1 LDCLSGGTKKARH
14 KIDCALEIDFTT
26 GQLIAFYCVRCA
38 PEGYA
43 RFVISGS
50 EKNNMW
56 RETKILLIDD
66 NHERRR
72 DVTVILNF
80 LGEDHLACSS
90 LDWREAVDA
99 LPSSRDVLTVL
110 LGEVQGKGGAFE
122 LLKQLAAWDEFLPVL
137 MLDQQAAA
145 EWPED
150 LRRRILAALEMPPS
164 YNKLLDSLHRAQVYR
179 EMYDQARERGRQR
192 ETNLFRSLVGT
203 SRAIQQVRQMMQQV
217 ADTEANVLI
226 LGESGT
232 GKEVVA
238 RNLHYHSK
246 RRDAPFVPV
255 NCGAIPAELLE
266 SELFGHEKGAFT
278 GAITS
283 RAGRFELA
291 NGGTLFL
298 DEIGDMPLPMQVKLL
313 RVLQERTFERVG
325 SNKTQHAD
333 VRIIAA
339 THKQLEQ
346 MIETGSFRE
355 DLYYRLNVFPIEMA
369 PLRERVEDIPL
380 LMNELISR
388 MEFEKRGSIRFNSAA
403 IMSLCRHDWAGNVRE
418 LANLV
423 ERMAIMHPYGVIGVG
438 ELPKKFRHVDDEDED
453 LTSSLRDEL
462 EERAAI
468 VAGLPGMDAP
478 AMLPPEG
485 LDLKDYLGNL
495 EQGLIQQAL
504 DDANG
509 VVARAAERLRIR
521 RTTLVEKMRKYG
533 MGRRDD
539 EGLDE

>member
-1 LDCLSGGTKKARH
+1 
-14 KIDCALEIDFTT
+14 
-26 GQLIAFYCVRCA
+26 
-38 PEGYA
+38 
-43 RFVISGS
+43 
-50 EKNNMW
+50 MW

-66 NHERRR
+66 DSVRRR
-72 DVTVILNF
+72 DLAVILNF
-80 LGEDHLACSS
+80 LGEENLPCGSHDWQQAVSS
-90 LDWREAVDA
+90 LA
-99 LPSSRDVLTVL
+99 SSREVICVLIGTVNAPGAV
-110 LGEVQGKGGAFE
+110 LG
-122 LLKQLAAWDEFLPVL
+122 LLKTLSTWDEFLPVL
-137 MLDQQAAA
+137 LMGDISSVDL
-145 EWPED
+145 PED
-150 LRRRILAALEMPPS
+150 QRRRVLSNLEMPPS
-164 YNKLLDSLHRAQVYR
+164 YSKLLDSLHRAQVYR
-179 EMYDQARERGRQR
+179 EMYDQARERGRHR
-192 ETNLFRSLVGT
+192 EPNLFRSLVGT
-203 SRAIQQVRQMMQQV
+203 SRAIQHVRQMMQQV
-217 ADTEANVLI
+217 ADTDASVLI

-246 RRDAPFVPV
+246 RRDGPFVPV

-266 SELFGHEKGAFT
+266 SELFVHEKGAFT

-325 SNKTQHAD
+325 SNKTQSVD

-339 THKQLEQ
+339 THKNLES
-346 MIETGSFRE
+346 MIEVGSFRE

-388 MEFEKRGSIRFNSAA
+388 MEHEKRGSIRFNSAA
-403 IMSLCRHDWAGNVRE
+403 IMSLCRHGWPGNVRE

-423 ERMAIMHPYGVIGVG
+423 ERMAIMHPYGVIGVV
-438 ELPKKFRHVDDEDED
+438 ELPKKFRYVDDEDEQLD
-453 LTSSLRDEL
+453 SLRSDM
-462 EERAAI
+462 EERVAI
-468 VAGLPGMDAP
+468 NGHTPDFGATAL
-478 AMLPPEG
+478 LPPEG

-504 DDANG
+504 DDAHG
-509 VVARAAERLRIR
+509 IVARAAERLRIR

-533 MGRRDD
+533 MSRKEGDEQADD
-539 EGLDE
+539 

>member
-1 LDCLSGGTKKARH
+1 
-14 KIDCALEIDFTT
+14 
-26 GQLIAFYCVRCA
+26 
-38 PEGYA
+38 
-43 RFVISGS
+43 
-50 EKNNMW
+50 MW

-66 NHERRR
+66 DHERRR

-90 LDWREAVDA
+90 QNWREAVDA

-110 LGEVQGKGGAFE
+110 LGEVQSKGNALE
-122 LLKQLAAWDEFLPVL
+122 LLKQLEAWDEFLPVL

-145 EWPED
+145 EWPEG
-150 LRRRILAALEMPPS
+150 LRRRVLASLDMPPS

-217 ADTEANVLI
+217 ADTEASVLI

-339 THKQLEQ
+339 THKHLEQ

-453 LTSSLRDEL
+453 LTISLRDEL

-468 VAGLPGMDAP
+468 VAGLPNMSAT

>member
-1 LDCLSGGTKKARH
+1 
-14 KIDCALEIDFTT
+14 
-26 GQLIAFYCVRCA
+26 
-38 PEGYA
+38 
-43 RFVISGS
+43 
-50 EKNNMW
+50 MW
-56 RETKILLIDD
+56 RETKLLLIDD
-66 NHERRR
+66 NSERRHEMA
-72 DVTVILNF
+72 VILNF

-90 LDWREAVDA
+90 ADWREAVA
-99 LPSSRDVLTVL
+99 GLASSRDVLSVL
-110 LGEVQGKGGAFE
+110 LGDVEAKGGALE
-122 LLKQLAAWDEFLPVL
+122 LLKHIAAWDEFLPVVL
-137 MLDQQAAA
+137 IDAQVPP
-145 EWPED
+145 EWPEEI
-150 LRRRILAALEMPPS
+150 RRRVLVSLEMPPS
-164 YNKLLDSLHRAQVYR
+164 YNKLLDSLHRVQVYR
-179 EMYDQARERGRQR
+179 EMYDLARERGRQR
-192 ETNLFRSLVGT
+192 EPNLFRSLVGT

-217 ADTEANVLI
+217 VDTDASVLI

-283 RAGRFELA
+283 RAGRFEMA

-325 SNKTQHAD
+325 SNKTQSVD
-333 VRIIAA
+333 VRIITA
-339 THKQLEQ
+339 THKNLEK
-346 MIETGSFRE
+346 MIEDGSFRE
-355 DLYYRLNVFPIEMA
+355 DLFYRLNVFPIEMA
-369 PLRERVEDIPL
+369 PMRERVEDIPL

-403 IMSLCRHDWAGNVRE
+403 IMSLCQHDWPGNVRE

-423 ERMAIMHPYGVIGVG
+423 ERMAIMHPYGVIGVM
-438 ELPKKFRHVDDEDED
+438 ELPKKFRHVDDEDEQLAVSVRED
-453 LTSSLRDEL
+453 LQ
-462 EERAAI
+462 ERAAI
-468 VAGLPGMDAP
+468 NAGLPGLDSP
-478 AMLPPEG
+478 AVLPPEG

-504 DDANG
+504 DDAGG

-533 MGRRDD
+533 MNRRDD
-539 EGLDE
+539 DEDQPSD

>member
-1 LDCLSGGTKKARH
+1 
-14 KIDCALEIDFTT
+14 
-26 GQLIAFYCVRCA
+26 
-38 PEGYA
+38 
-43 RFVISGS
+43 
-50 EKNNMW
+50 MW

-66 NHERRR
+66 DSVRRR
-72 DVTVILNF
+72 DLAVILNF
-80 LGEDHLACSS
+80 LGEENLASSSQEWEQAVSS
-90 LDWREAVDA
+90 LS
-99 LPSSRDVLTVL
+99 SSREVICVLVGAVSIAGGVSSL
-110 LGEVQGKGGAFE
+110 LRT
-122 LLKQLAAWDEFLPVL
+122 LAGWDEFLPI
-137 MLDQQAAA
+137 MLLGEISAVDL
-145 EWPED
+145 PED
-150 LRRRILAALEMPPS
+150 QRRRVLSSLEMPPS
-164 YNKLLDSLHRAQVYR
+164 YSKLLDSLHRAQVYR
-179 EMYDQARERGRQR
+179 EMYDQARERGRHR
-192 ETNLFRSLVGT
+192 EPNLFRSLVGT
-203 SRAIQQVRQMMQQV
+203 SRAIQHVRQMMQQV
-217 ADTEANVLI
+217 ADTDASVLI

-325 SNKTQHAD
+325 SNKTQSAD

-339 THKQLEQ
+339 THKNLES
-346 MIETGSFRE
+346 MIEVGAFRE

-388 MEFEKRGSIRFNSAA
+388 MEHEKRGSIRFNSGA
-403 IMSLCRHDWAGNVRE
+403 IMSLCRHAWPGNVRE
-418 LANLV
+418 LANMV
-423 ERMAIMHPYGVIGVG
+423 ERMAIMHPYGVIGVA
-438 ELPKKFRHVDDEDED
+438 ELPKKFRYVDDDDEQLSD
-453 LTSSLRDEL
+453 TLFSDM
-462 EERAAI
+462 EERVAI
-468 VAGLPGMDAP
+468 NNNAP
-478 AMLPPEG
+478 DFSVTAMLPPEG
-485 LDLKDYLGNL
+485 LDLKDYLGGL

-509 VVARAAERLRIR
+509 IVARAAERLRIR

-533 MGRRDD
+533 MSRRDGEEQAED
-539 EGLDE
+539 

>member
-1 LDCLSGGTKKARH
+1 
-14 KIDCALEIDFTT
+14 
-26 GQLIAFYCVRCA
+26 
-38 PEGYA
+38 
-43 RFVISGS
+43 
-50 EKNNMW
+50 MW

-66 NHERRR
+66 DHDRRR
-72 DVTVILNF
+72 DLAVILNF
-80 LGEDHLACSS
+80 LSEDHLACSS
-90 LDWREAVDA
+90 SEWQEAVA
-99 LPSSRDVLTVL
+99 GLESSRVVNGVMLGDVSS
-110 LGEVQGKGGAFE
+110 KGGAVD
-122 LLKQLAAWDEFLPVL
+122 LIKQMGKWDENVPL
-137 MLDQQAAA
+137 MLIGEPAPAD
-145 EWPED
+145 WPDD
-150 LRRRILAALEMPPS
+150 LRRRVLTSLEMPPS

-179 EMYDQARERGRQR
+179 EMYDQAKSRGRQR
-192 ETNLFRSLVGT
+192 EPNLFRSLVGT
-203 SRAIQQVRQMMQQV
+203 SRAVQHVRQMMEQV
-217 ADTEANVLI
+217 ADTEASVLI

-246 RRDAPFVPV
+246 RRQGPFVPV

-278 GAITS
+278 GAITA

-291 NGGTLFL
+291 EGGTLFL
-298 DEIGDMPLPMQVKLL
+298 DEIGDMPLPLQVKLL

-325 SNKTQHAD
+325 SNRTQNAD

-339 THKQLEQ
+339 THKDLEK
-346 MIETGSFRE
+346 MIEEGTFRE

-388 MEFEKRGSIRFNSAA
+388 MEHEKRGSIRFNSAA
-403 IMSLCRHDWAGNVRE
+403 IMSLCRHDWPGNVRE

-423 ERMAIMHPYGVIGVG
+423 ERMAIMHPYGVIGVM
-438 ELPKKFRHVDDEDED
+438 ELPKKFRHVDDDDEQYA
-453 LTSSLRDEL
+453 TSLHDEM

-468 VAGLPGMDAP
+468 SAP
-478 AMLPPEG
+478 MVVPEAQAMLPIEG
-485 LDLKDYLGNL
+485 LDLKEYLGNL
-495 EQGLIQQAL
+495 EQGLIHQAL
-504 DDANG
+504 EDAGG

-533 MGRRDD
+533 MNRRDD
-539 EGLDE
+539 DMGD

>member
-1 LDCLSGGTKKARH
+1 
-14 KIDCALEIDFTT
+14 
-26 GQLIAFYCVRCA
+26 
-38 PEGYA
+38 
-43 RFVISGS
+43 
-50 EKNNMW
+50 MW

-66 NHERRR
+66 NADRRR
-72 DVTVILNF
+72 DLTVILNF
-80 LGEDHLACSS
+80 LGEDHLACGSA
-90 LDWREAVDA
+90 DWRAMADA
-99 LPSSRDVLTVL
+99 SSASRDVLCVL
-110 LGEVQGKGGAFE
+110 LGEVQSKGGVLE
-122 LLKQLAAWDEFLPVL
+122 LLKQVGNWDEFLPVL
-137 MLDQQAAA
+137 LIDQVAPV
-145 EWPED
+145 EWSED
-150 LRRRILAALEMPPS
+150 IRRRVLASLEMPPS

-192 ETNLFRSLVGT
+192 EPNLFRSLVGT

-217 ADTEANVLI
+217 ADTDASVLI

-246 RRDAPFVPV
+246 RREAPFVPV

-266 SELFGHEKGAFT
+266 SELFGHEKGAFTGAFT

-325 SNKTQHAD
+325 SNKTQNVD

-339 THKQLEQ
+339 THKNLEQ
-346 MIETGSFRE
+346 MIEIGSFRE

-388 MEFEKRGSIRFNSAA
+388 MEHEKRGSIRFNSAA
-403 IMSLCRHDWAGNVRE
+403 IMSLCNHDWPGNVRE

-423 ERMAIMHPYGVIGVG
+423 ERMAIMHPYGVIGVS
-438 ELPKKFRHVDDEDED
+438 ELPKKFRHVDDEDEQ
-453 LTSSLRDEL
+453 LAASLREEL
-462 EERAAI
+462 EERSAI
-468 VAGLPGMDAP
+468 GAGLPGVSAP

-495 EQGLIQQAL
+495 EQELIQQAL
-504 DDANG
+504 DDAAG

-533 MGRRDD
+533 MSRRDED
-539 EGLDE
+539 MAED

>member
-1 LDCLSGGTKKARH
+1 
-14 KIDCALEIDFTT
+14 
-26 GQLIAFYCVRCA
+26 
-38 PEGYA
+38 
-43 RFVISGS
+43 
-50 EKNNMW
+50 MW
-56 RETKILLIDD
+56 RESKILLIDD
-66 NHERRR
+66 DSERRR
-72 DVTVILNF
+72 DLAVVLNF
-80 LGEDHLACSS
+80 LGEENLPCSS
-90 LDWREAVDA
+90 QDWSQSVDA
-99 LPSSRDVLTVL
+99 LASNREVLCVLIGTVEAPATVL
-110 LGEVQGKGGAFE
+110 G
-122 LLKQLAAWDEFLPVL
+122 LLKTVLAWDEFLPILLIGDISVA
-137 MLDQQAAA
+137 DF
-145 EWPED
+145 PEE
-150 LRRRILAALEMPPS
+150 LRRRVLSSLEMPPS
-164 YNKLLDSLHRAQVYR
+164 YSQLLDSLHRAQVYR

-203 SRAIQQVRQMMQQV
+203 SRAIQHVRQMMQQV
-217 ADTEANVLI
+217 ADTDASVLI

-246 RRDAPFVPV
+246 RREAPFVPV

-325 SNKTQHAD
+325 SNKTQSID

-339 THKQLEQ
+339 THKNLEQ
-346 MIETGSFRE
+346 MIEIGSFRE

-388 MEFEKRGSIRFNSAA
+388 MEHEKRGSIRFNSAS
-403 IMSLCRHDWAGNVRE
+403 IMSLCRHGWPGNVRE

-423 ERMAIMHPYGVIGVG
+423 ERMAIMHPYGVIGVS
-438 ELPKKFRHVDDEDED
+438 ELPKKFRYIEDEDEQMVD
-453 LTSSLRDEL
+453 SLRSEL
-462 EERAAI
+462 EERVAI
-468 VAGLPGMDAP
+468 NGQATSFSGH

-509 VVARAAERLRIR
+509 IVARAAERLRIR

-533 MGRRDD
+533 MSRREGEDAAD
-539 EGLDE
+539 E

>member
-1 LDCLSGGTKKARH
+1 
-14 KIDCALEIDFTT
+14 
-26 GQLIAFYCVRCA
+26 
-38 PEGYA
+38 
-43 RFVISGS
+43 
-50 EKNNMW
+50 MW

-66 NHERRR
+66 NSERRR
-72 DVTVILNF
+72 DLAVILNF
-80 LGEDHLACSS
+80 LGEDHIACDSQS
-90 LDWREAVDA
+90 CQQVVAGLE
-99 LPSSRDVLTVL
+99 SSREVLSVL
-110 LGEVQGKGGAFE
+110 LGDITAKGGV
-122 LLKQLAAWDEFLPVL
+122 LGMLKQLAEWDEFLPTL
-137 MLDQQAAA
+137 LLDEQVAAD
-145 EWPED
+145 WPEE
-150 LRRRILAALEMPPS
+150 LRRSVLACLEMPLS

-203 SRAIQQVRQMMQQV
+203 SRAIQHVRQMMQQV
-217 ADTEANVLI
+217 ADTEASVLI

-246 RRDAPFVPV
+246 RREGPFVPV

-278 GAITS
+278 GAITT

-291 NGGTLFL
+291 SGGTLFL

-325 SNKTQHAD
+325 SNKTQNAD

-339 THKQLEQ
+339 THKNLEQ
-346 MIETGSFRE
+346 MIEAGSFRE

-369 PLRERVEDIPL
+369 PLRERIEDIPL

-403 IMSLCRHDWAGNVRE
+403 IMSLCQHDWAGNVRE

-438 ELPKKFRHVDDEDED
+438 ELPKKFRHVDDEDEHMVA
-453 LTSSLRDEL
+453 SLRDDID
-462 EERAAI
+462 ERATLI
-468 VAGLPGMDAP
+468 SGLPGVSST

-533 MGRRDD
+533 MSRRDD
-539 EGLDE
+539 EGQDD